1 MQKKNEHEIFM
12 FNTDKNIDVSQIRSA
27 NELSQKKFIQWKQLE
42 LVNFLDLYY
51 KYFTENRDSDNV
63 MDFSEYITSGRYKK
77 DRNE

>member
-12 FNTDKNIDVSQIRSA
+12 FNTDENIDVSQIRSA

-63 MDFSEYITSGRYKK
+63 MDFNEYIISGRYKK